1 MSSGMKEASRG
12 GNKSGQGVLK
22 ALLSDSW
29 PGANLVHG
37 DSVLPLPLRF
47 LPSLLLGVS
56 TEDMVG
62 LCVGSQSKCVEF

>member
-1 MSSGMKEASRG
+1 M
-12 GNKSGQGVLK
+12 LK

-62 LCVGSQSKCVEF
+62 LCVGSQSECVEF